1 MASIANRRSVMA
13 LFSSATSP
21 YSHRTRIVLAEKN
34 ITYEVNN
41 VDDGEKHEDLMDL
54 NPYNTVPTLV
64 DRDLVLYDS
73 RIIMEY
79 LDERFPHPPLMPVD
93 PVSRAKSKLYM
104 YRIDRDMYS
113 IVDQFEA
120 GCDNREA
127 TKLRKT
133 LRDSLILISPIFEQ
147 KPYFMSEEFTLVD
160 CCFAPLLWRL
170 QKYGIEL
177 PSQAKALN
185 AYAERLFARDSFKVS
200 LTEAEREMRE

>member
-34 ITYEVNN
+34 ITYEVHN

-120 GCDNREA
+120 GCDSREA

-133 LRDSLILISPIFEQ
+133 LRDSLTLIAPIFEQ

-160 CCFAPLLWRL
+160 CCIAPLLWRL
-170 QKYGIEL
+170 PKYGIEL
-177 PSQAKALN
+177 PAQAKSLN
-185 AYAERLFARDSFKVS
+185 TYAERLFERESFQTS